1 MKFGKYLSISK
12 YTRICIWFMMM
23 LQLIS
28 TLNETENRFVYKFAA
43 IEKKKQMYTIFE
55 GKIKKYKKYLLN
67 KISF

>member
-28 TLNETENRFVYKFAA
+28 TLNETENRFVNKFAA
-43 IEKKKQMYTIFE
+43 IKKNKCTQYLK
-55 GKIKKYKKYLLN
+55 GK
-67 KISF
+67 

>member
-28 TLNETENRFVYKFAA
+28 TLNETENRFVNKFAA
-43 IEKKKQMYTIFE
+43 IAKKTNVHNIWRE
-55 GKIKKYKKYLLN
+55 NKKTTKN
-67 KISF
+67 IC

>member
-43 IEKKKQMYTIFE
+43 IEKKNKCTQYLK
-55 GKIKKYKKYLLN
+55 GK
-67 KISF
+67 